1 MGDDAVKRELWD
13 GKIPVCFK
21 LDEDD
26 VAMTIRGDRVAP
38 EPCYMMLPRVC
49 FFPLLYEKLEKLYAR
64 AAGKQTED
72 ELWLSAEATPLK
84 WHYPVGVLYDLYGR
98 GMNLPWEITV
108 HFRNFPE
115 DTVLHCQTRDALE
128 AHFKSRLKEADC
140 VKHKSEVIQSL
151 TPQEFGQIWKGFS
164 ENNYDEFWAVNKKM
178 MLSTRSEREPFKNIP
193 FCIYQISPCIIRHCS
208 SLLVFQDGK
217 AVFQRLLTPYKSKST
232 PAGGGDLVEN
242 TLGDVLQLYSS
253 SFPISQE
260 HCVLIHG
267 IEISPQTP
275 IQWLSE
281 NLSYPDS
288 FLHICVVHK

>member
-38 EPCYMMLPRVC
+38 EPCYMMLPRVS

-193 FCIYQISPCIIRHCS
+193 FCIYQ
-208 SLLVFQDGK
+208 DGK
-217 AVFQRLLTPYKSKST
+217 AVFQRLLSPYKSKSS